1 MSRYIHPD
9 VLDNGLSEIVVN
21 CDSMVAV
28 IDYTLGDSYATISDS
43 ANIVGQVAMADAD
56 FTLSTPAT
64 TSNRRVTSDTKQDAS
79 ANNEGDPT
87 HVAWLDT
94 ATSRILMVTDETKV
108 ETIGAGNPVNF
119 PAVSYT
125 IRQPDQS

>member
-1 MSRYIHPD
+1 MARYIHPD
-9 VLDNGLSEIVVN
+9 VLDNGLSTIGAN
-21 CDSMVAV
+21 CNSMVAV
-28 IDYTLGDSYATISDS
+28 IAYTLGDNYATISGA
-43 ANIVGQVAMADAD
+43 ANIVGQVSMAGGD

-64 TSNRRVTSDTKQDAS
+64 TSNRRVTSATKQDAS
-79 ANNEGDPT
+79 ANNAGDPT

-94 ATSRILMVTDETKV
+94 TGSRVLMVTDETKV

-119 PAVSYT
+119 PEVTYT